1 MEVRPEAQVIARFE
15 SGESYLN
22 GRPAATVRKMG
33 DGMVF
38 RLAFWP
44 GDDSLVRLMSHLAG
58 GPSAPLKFHVP
69 PGVIAV
75 PRTDGSMFLVNTG
88 ERPVTIPLTRA
99 ATDQVSGEK
108 VPAQFSLR
116 AFGVAWLE

>member
-1 MEVRPEAQVIARFE
+1 MEVRPEAQVIARFD
-15 SGESYLN
+15 SGEDYLK

-44 GDDSLVRLMSHLAG
+44 GDDSLIRLLSHLAG
-58 GPSAPLKFHVP
+58 GPSAPLKLHVP
-69 PGVIAV
+69 PGVLAV
-75 PRTDGSMFLVNTG
+75 PRADGSMFLVNTG
-88 ERPVTIPLTRA
+88 EDRVTISLTRP
-99 ATDQVSGEK
+99 ATDRVSGEK
-108 VPAQFSLR
+108 VPAQLSLG